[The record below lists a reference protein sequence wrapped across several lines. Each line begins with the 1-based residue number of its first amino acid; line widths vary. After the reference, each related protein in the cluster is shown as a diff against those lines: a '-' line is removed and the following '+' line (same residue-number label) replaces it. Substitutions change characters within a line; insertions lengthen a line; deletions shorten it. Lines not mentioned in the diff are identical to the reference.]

1 MNSTS
6 KDLAII
12 LCKSGDE
19 DLIFLEHAF
28 MGIKGICK
36 RKTRIFY
43 VRKKHF
49 KKSNAYEC
57 T

>member
-1 MNSTS
+1 VNSTS
-6 KDLAII
+6 KDFAII
-12 LCKSGDE
+12 LCKSGVE
-19 DLIFLEHAF
+19 DLIFLKHAF
-28 MGIKGICK
+28 MCIKGICK

-43 VRKKHF
+43 VRKRHL

>member
-6 KDLAII
+6 KDFAII
-12 LCKSGDE
+12 LCKSGVE
-19 DLIFLEHAF
+19 DLIFLKHAF

-43 VRKKHF
+43 VRKRHL